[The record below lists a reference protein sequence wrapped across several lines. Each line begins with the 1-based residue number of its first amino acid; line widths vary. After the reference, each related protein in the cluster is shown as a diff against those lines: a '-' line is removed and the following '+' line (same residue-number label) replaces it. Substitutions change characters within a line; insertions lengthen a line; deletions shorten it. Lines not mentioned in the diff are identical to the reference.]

1 MGTILR
7 VGQWALARRILGSG
21 SRRAH
26 AAMDM
31 AVQQEA
37 HFLRRMVVE
46 GLREQAPG
54 GQRFKEL
61 APSTIATRNY
71 RGFRGTKA
79 LLVRGDLRNS
89 IVVQRRRWGEAF
101 VGVLRT
107 ARGPSGQ
114 LLANIAELN
123 ENGSRPI
130 VIQLTPKMK
139 AFLGMIGAD
148 GGGDGGGEGGGGGSG
163 RPGFVVVQIPA
174 RPFFRPVV
182 EMYFGD
188 RTEVQRRFL
197 ARIGVLMDGDFGQ
210 VGGVIPPTGVP
221 MRAIPMGAASTVRLA
236 SGRTRGGGSGEGFA
250 SRILFGTSTLGRGA
264 GGRFTTVRTGGLLGR
279 FRR

>member
-1 MGTILR
+1 MTIVR
-7 VGQWALARRILGSG
+7 IGQWEVARRILGG
-21 SRRAH
+21 GARRAH
-26 AAMDM
+26 RAIDM

-37 HFLRRMVVE
+37 AFLRRKVVE

-54 GQRFKEL
+54 GQAFKEL

-79 LLVRGDLRNS
+79 LLVRGDLRNG
-89 IVVQRRRWGEAF
+89 IVVHRRRWGEAF

-107 ARGPSGQ
+107 ARGPGGQ

-148 GGGDGGGEGGGGGSG
+148 GGGESGGGGEAGGGSG

-188 RTEVQRRFL
+188 SGEVQRRFF
-197 ARIGVLMDGDFGQ
+197 ARIGALMNGDFGQ
-210 VGGVIPPTGVP
+210 VGGTIP
-221 MRAIPMGAASTVRLA
+221 R
-236 SGRTRGGGSGEGFA
+236 
-250 SRILFGTSTLGRGA
+250 
-264 GGRFTTVRTGGLLGR
+264 
-279 FRR
+279 